1 MKHKCLH
8 HCCCWDGEFSK
19 ETFHPSLKS
28 SLCLGLGEWS
38 FPRYKAHACC
48 SSVILYDPGAYQ
60 QFDLESQLSSS
71 FAFHLII
78 CGSCF
83 AILLWYEEDGCNALL
98 IVRGKMFSGFSEETT
113 FCMIV
118 ISTKGLW
125 YVKTLK
131 TFQDSNADWEEGLP
145 KMEETTCGVL
155 WRCQT
160 SNAIRDPCRT
170 CWNTNPATPPSE
182 FLIQSFWGEAL
193 TFAFLT
199 HCQGLLLLLSQVTL
213 WEPEHGGAHSDFEPE
228 HGGAHSDFEP
238 GVHPF

>member
-8 HCCCWDGEFSK
+8 HCCWDGEFSK

-28 SLCLGLGEWS
+28 ALCLGLGEWS
-38 FPRYKAHACC
+38 FPWYKAHACS

-60 QFDLESQLSSS
+60 QFDLESQLSSF

-83 AILLWYEEDGCNALL
+83 AILLWYEEDGSNAVL

-118 ISTKGLW
+118 TSTKGLW

-131 TFQDSNADWEEGLP
+131 TFQDSNAGREEGLP

-155 WRCQT
+155 WRQQT
-160 SNAIRDPCRT
+160 LRAIRDPCRT
-170 CWNTNPATPPSE
+170 CWNTDPATPLRVSDLV
-182 FLIQSFWGEAL
+182 FLGRGPNICISNTLPGAAAAAVPGHTLRTRAWGC
-193 TFAFLT
+193 T
-199 HCQGLLLLLSQVTL
+199 QWL
-213 WEPEHGGAHSDFEPE
+213 WTWCP
-228 HGGAHSDFEP
+228 
-238 GVHPF
+238 PF